1 MVTRSLSSPAEVTG
15 GSSSNVIK
23 KLLMSG
29 RLRPCVYY
37 RTTQYYLRHRLH
49 ALGGC
54 LATVHVFSIDA
65 RMSDGLDV
73 ANYSVGTGSGTDG
86 TWLSVW

>member
-1 MVTRSLSSPAEVTG
+1 MHDG
-15 GSSSNVIK
+15 
-23 KLLMSG
+23 
-29 RLRPCVYY
+29 
-37 RTTQYYLRHRLH
+37 H

>member
-1 MVTRSLSSPAEVTG
+1 MHDG
-15 GSSSNVIK
+15 
-23 KLLMSG
+23 
-29 RLRPCVYY
+29 
-37 RTTQYYLRHRLH
+37 H

-65 RMSDGLDV
+65 RMSDGLRLDV
-73 ANYSVGTGSGTDG
+73 ANYSVGTGSGTEG

>member
-1 MVTRSLSSPAEVTG
+1 MHDG
-15 GSSSNVIK
+15 
-23 KLLMSG
+23 
-29 RLRPCVYY
+29 
-37 RTTQYYLRHRLH
+37 H

-73 ANYSVGTGSGTDG
+73 ANYSECGNGVGDG
-86 TWLSVW
+86 WDVALGLVSLRACR

>member
-1 MVTRSLSSPAEVTG
+1 MHDG
-15 GSSSNVIK
+15 
-23 KLLMSG
+23 
-29 RLRPCVYY
+29 
-37 RTTQYYLRHRLH
+37 H

-73 ANYSVGTGSGTDG
+73 ANYSVGTGSGTPCGDG
-86 TWLSVW
+86 RDVALGLVSLRACR